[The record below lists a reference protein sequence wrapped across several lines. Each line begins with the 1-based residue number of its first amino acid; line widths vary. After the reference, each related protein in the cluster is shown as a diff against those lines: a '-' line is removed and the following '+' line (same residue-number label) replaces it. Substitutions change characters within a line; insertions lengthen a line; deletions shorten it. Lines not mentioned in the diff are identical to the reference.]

1 MFNVCLYPALV
12 ASHVSTKLINEKGL
26 ILLTG
31 AAAPFLDTTPT
42 MIAYNLAKVATH
54 SIALNL
60 SQSDIPNECSVVTIL
75 PKTIVTP
82 MNLENMPDADHS

>member
-1 MFNVCLYPALV
+1 
-12 ASHVSTKLINEKGL
+12 
-26 ILLTG
+26 
-31 AAAPFLDTTPT
+31 

-60 SQSDIPNECSVVTIL
+60 SQSDIPKECSVVTIL